1 MKNLR
6 YVKCEICGKRMKN
19 SGVES
24 STNLGTFLPIYG
36 ISKSFDFYYTLD
48 MTGRPKPVTN
58 GFDT

>member
-1 MKNLR
+1 
-6 YVKCEICGKRMKN
+6 MKN

-48 MTGRPKPVTN
+48 MTGRPKPASN